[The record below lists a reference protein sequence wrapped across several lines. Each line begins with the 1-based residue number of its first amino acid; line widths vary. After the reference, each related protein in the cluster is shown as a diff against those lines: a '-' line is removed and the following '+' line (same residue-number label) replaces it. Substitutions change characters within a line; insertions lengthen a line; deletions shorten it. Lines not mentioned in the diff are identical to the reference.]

1 MNNFD
6 YKKYLAEGGIES
18 KLEIRGSVL
27 TKEDRKAIA
36 SMVIEES
43 YQGITLTEA
52 KTNESLKEDIA
63 ENIKFYNAVKQ
74 MILEDLKKQGR
85 PLHEAAG
92 ALGIILKLLGGIKDA
107 WTATA
112 VGKDITAWLRSRMSS
127 FAGSVGKKVDN
138 LFTSDQ
144 VNPGTDVKK
153 VVSILADWFQS
164 GLNWLVK
171 TFSYKGIA
179 KLFAMIRYKKLKP
192 SEEQIKCMVPA
203 AKKTVSA
210 IYAILVIAFIAKI
223 AVFAAPIIVAGGLPA
238 LQAATLGVI
247 AKAGIWGGAKLVAGK
262 AFSTFSAMKKA
273 QDAAKYAKQA
283 KAGISDGVGEALEG
297 FDAAW
302 NTCALV

>member
-1 MNNFD
+1 MFD

-36 SMVIEES
+36 FMVIEES

-63 ENIKFYNAVKQ
+63 ENIKFYTAVKQ
-74 MILEDLKKQGR
+74 MMLEEAKKQQR
-85 PLHEAAG
+85 PLHEG
-92 ALGIILKLLGGIKDA
+92 ALKDVLSLLGGIKDA

-112 VGKDITAWLRSRMSS
+112 VGKDVTKWIRSRMSK
-127 FAGSVGKKVDN
+127 FASATEKVASKVLPTKAVEAGKSAKEVA
-138 LFTSDQ
+138 SM
-144 VNPGTDVKK
+144 
-153 VVSILADWFQS
+153 LANKFEKA
-164 GLNWLVK
+164 LAWLVK
-171 TFSYKGIA
+171 TFSYQGIA

-210 IYAILVIAFIAKI
+210 IYAALVIAFIAKI
-223 AVFAAPIIVAGGLPA
+223 GLFAAPVIAAGGLPA

-247 AKAGIWGGAKLVAGK
+247 AKAGLWGGAKLFATK
-262 AFSTFSAMKKA
+262 AFSTYSAMKKA

-283 KAGISDGVGEALEG
+283 KEMTSGAVDSALEDFG
-297 FDAAW
+297 SAW
-302 NTCALV
+302 DTCAL

>member
-1 MNNFD
+1 MFD

-18 KLEIRGSVL
+18 KLKIRGSVL

-63 ENIKFYNAVKQ
+63 ENIIFYNDVKLVL
-74 MILEDLKKQGR
+74 LEEAKKQQR
-85 PLHEAAG
+85 PLHEG
-92 ALGIILKLLGGIKDA
+92 VLKTILTLLGGFKDA
-107 WTATA
+107 LTATK
-112 VGKDITAWLRSRMSS
+112 VGKDITGWIRSRMSK
-127 FAGSVGKKVDN
+127 FAESVGKKVDN

-144 VNPGTDVKK
+144 VNPGTDAKK
-153 VVSILADWFQS
+153 LASKLADWFQS

-171 TFSYKGIA
+171 TFSYEGIA
-179 KLFAMIRYKKLKP
+179 KLFAMIRYRKRGKNLTK
-192 SEEQIKCMVPA
+192 EQVDCMKPA

-223 AVFAAPIIVAGGLPA
+223 GLFAAPIIATGGLPA
-238 LQAATLGVI
+238 LQATVI
-247 AKAGIWGGAKLVAGK
+247 ALVTKAGVWGGAKLVAGK
-262 AFSTFSAMKKA
+262 AFSAFSAMKKA
-273 QDAAKYAKQA
+273 EDAVKYAKQA
-283 KAGISDGVGEALEG
+283 KAGIGDGVGEALEG

-302 NTCALV
+302 NVCPI

>member
-1 MNNFD
+1 MDNFD

-92 ALGIILKLLGGIKDA
+92 ALGGILKLLGGIKDA

-112 VGKDITAWLRSRMSS
+112 LGKDVTKWIRSRMSS
-127 FAGSVGKKVDN
+127 FAGAVEKVANKVLPAKAVEAGKSAKEVASQIADM
-138 LFTSDQ
+138 FE
-144 VNPGTDVKK
+144 KA
-153 VVSILADWFQS
+153 LA
-164 GLNWLVK
+164 WLVK
-171 TFSYKGIA
+171 TFSYQGIA

-203 AKKTVSA
+203 AKKTISA
-210 IYAILVIAFIAKI
+210 IYAILVIAFIAKVAI
-223 AVFAAPIIVAGGLPA
+223 FAAPVIAAGGLPA
-238 LQAATLGVI
+238 LQAATVGVI
-247 AKAGIWGGAKLVAGK
+247 AKAGLWGGAKLFATK
-262 AFSTFSAMKKA
+262 AFSTYSAMKKA

-283 KAGISDGVGEALEG
+283 KEMTSGAVDSALEDFG
-297 FDAAW
+297 SAW
-302 NTCALV
+302 DTCAL

>member
-1 MNNFD
+1 MFD

-63 ENIKFYNAVKQ
+63 ENIVFYNDVKLVL
-74 MILEDLKKQGR
+74 LEEAKKQQR
-85 PLHEAAG
+85 PLHEG
-92 ALGIILKLLGGIKDA
+92 VLKTILTLLGGLKDA
-107 WTATA
+107 LTATK
-112 VGKDITAWLRSRMSS
+112 VGQDITGWIRSRMSK
-127 FAGSVGKKVDN
+127 FVGVIEKKAN
-138 LFTSDQ
+138 SLFKSDQ

-153 VVSILADWFQS
+153 VASWAADKFQS
-164 GLNWLVK
+164 VLNWLVS
-171 TFSYKGIA
+171 TFSYEGIA
-179 KLFAMIRYKKLKP
+179 KLFAMIRYRKRGENLTK
-192 SEEQIKCMVPA
+192 EQVDCMKPA

-223 AVFAAPIIVAGGLPA
+223 GLFAAPIIAAGGLPA
-238 LQAATLGVI
+238 LQAAVI
-247 AKAGIWGGAKLVAGK
+247 GIVTKAGIWGGAKLVAAK
-262 AFSTFSAMKKA
+262 AFQTFSAMKKA

>member
-1 MNNFD
+1 MFD

-27 TKEDRKAIA
+27 TKNDRKAIA

-74 MILEDLKKQGR
+74 MMLEEAKKQQR
-85 PLHEAAG
+85 PLHEG
-92 ALGIILKLLGGIKDA
+92 ALKDVLSLLGGIKDA

-112 VGKDITAWLRSRMSS
+112 VGKDVTKWIRSRMSK
-127 FAGSVGKKVDN
+127 FASATEKVA
-138 LFTSDQ
+138 S
-144 VNPGTDVKK
+144 K
-153 VVSILADWFQS
+153 VLPTVAIDASKSAKEVASMLVDKFEKALA
-164 GLNWLVK
+164 WLVK
-171 TFSYKGIA
+171 TFSYQGIA

-210 IYAILVIAFIAKI
+210 IYVILVLAFIAKI
-223 AVFAAPIIVAGGLPA
+223 GVWAWPLILKGGLPA
-238 LQAATLGVI
+238 ISAAITTAVT
-247 AKAGIWGGAKLVAGK
+247 KAGIWGGAKLIAGK
-262 AFSTFSAMKKA
+262 AFSTYSAAKKGA
-273 QDAAKYAKQA
+273 DAAKYAKQA
-283 KAGISDGVGEALEG
+283 KEMTSGAVDSALEDFG
-297 FDAAW
+297 SAW
-302 NTCALV
+302 DTCAL

>member
-1 MNNFD
+1 MFD

-27 TKEDRKAIA
+27 TKNDRKAIA

-63 ENIKFYNAVKQ
+63 ENIVFYNDVKL
-74 MILEDLKKQGR
+74 ILLEEAKKQQR
-85 PLHEAAG
+85 PLHESV
-92 ALGIILKLLGGIKDA
+92 LKNILTFLGGIKDA
-107 WTATA
+107 LTATK
-112 VGKDITAWLRSRMSS
+112 VGKDLTAWIRSRMSK
-127 FAGSVGKKVDN
+127 FAESVGKKVDS

-153 VVSILADWFQS
+153 AVSILANWFQS

-179 KLFAMIRYKKLKP
+179 KLFAIIRYRKRGKKLTN
-192 SEEQIKCMVPA
+192 EEIKCMEPA
-203 AKKTVSA
+203 AKKTVAA

-223 AVFAAPIIVAGGLPA
+223 GVFAAPIIAKGGFAA
-238 LQAATLGVI
+238 LQTAVI
-247 AKAGIWGGAKLVAGK
+247 ALVTKAGIWGGAKLVASK
-262 AFSTFSAMKKA
+262 AFGTFSAMTKA
-273 QDAAKYAKQA
+273 TDAVKYAKQA
-283 KAGISDGVGEALEG
+283 KEGISDGVGEALEG

>member
-1 MNNFD
+1 MFD

-63 ENIKFYNAVKQ
+63 ENIVFYNDVKLVL
-74 MILEDLKKQGR
+74 LEEAKKQQR
-85 PLHEAAG
+85 PLHEG
-92 ALGIILKLLGGIKDA
+92 VLKTILTLLGGLKDTL
-107 WTATA
+107 TATK
-112 VGKDITAWLRSRMSS
+112 VGKDLTAWIRSRMSK
-127 FAGSVGKKVDN
+127 FAGVIEKKAN
-138 LFTSDQ
+138 SLFKSDQ

-153 VVSILADWFQS
+153 VASALADKFQS
-164 GLNWLVK
+164 VLSWLVK

-179 KLFAMIRYKKLKP
+179 KLFAMIRYRKRGKDLTK
-192 SEEQIKCMVPA
+192 EQIDCMEPA

-223 AVFAAPIIVAGGLPA
+223 AVFAAPIIATGGLPA
-238 LQAATLGVI
+238 LQSTVI
-247 AKAGIWGGAKLVAGK
+247 GLVTKAGIWGGAKLVAGK

-283 KAGISDGVGEALEG
+283 KAGIGDGVGEALEG

-302 NTCALV
+302 NVCPL